1 MLTKEVY
8 RKIAGASKELFL
20 QRKNNITFWAFTSN
34 GVCHETFNKIMSD
47 ILENLKKRHGLNN
60 YVGVA
65 EYQKNGN
72 VHYHFLFDMP
82 FYDIVDFSSYYVDVG
97 NRYKVSLSNNGIR
110 LPPTGGIVQ
119 TSESVTNYIC
129 KYMIK
134 AQKEK
139 VKYDARCYFM
149 SRNLLRKD
157 ILLSEREY
165 QQLFYD
171 KKIVGKTT
179 YDYITVSYC
188 NRKIDL
194 YDEVRRKRNEER
206 LFYDDFIQK
215 DNAKMW
221 WRKAEQGYLDLFGT
235 IAGRKAQR
243 EKDNLQFYESLRL
256 EKENERL
263 ERYEKWKEQHRE
275 KGQKKHRKRIER
287 HIDLI
292 EKRRKNRVYRYKY
305 DRDTGEFLGLFQWFD
320 DYNVNKFKKI
330 LAKSE
335 NILKFL

>member
-20 QRKNNITFWAFTSN
+20 RRKNNITFWAFTSA
-34 GVCHETFNKIMSD
+34 GVEHETFNKIMSD
-47 ILENLKKRHGLNN
+47 ILENLKKRHELNN

-82 FYDIVDFSSYYVDVG
+82 FYDIVDFSSYYVNVG
-97 NRYKVSLSNNGIR
+97 NRYQVTLSNNGIR

-157 ILLSEREY
+157 ILLSEKEY

-171 KKIVGKTT
+171 KKIVGKTN
-179 YDYITVSYC
+179 YDYITISYC

-194 YDEVRRKRNEER
+194 YDEIRRKRNEER

-215 DNAKMW
+215 ENSKAW

-235 IAGRKAQR
+235 IEGRKIQR

-256 EKENERL
+256 EKENEKL

-275 KGQKKHRKRIER
+275 KGQKEHRKKTER
-287 HIDLI
+287 HIELI
-292 EKRRKNRVYRYKY
+292 ETRRKNRVYRYKY
-305 DRDTGEFLGLFQWFD
+305 DRNTGEFLGLFQWFD

-330 LAKSE
+330 LTESE
-335 NILKFL
+335 NILQFL